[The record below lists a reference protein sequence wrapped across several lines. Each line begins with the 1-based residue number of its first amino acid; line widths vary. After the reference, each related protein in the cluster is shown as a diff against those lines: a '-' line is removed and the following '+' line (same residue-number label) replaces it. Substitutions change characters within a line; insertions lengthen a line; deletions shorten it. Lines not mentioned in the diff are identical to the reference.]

1 MLCYFVAAAASLNIS
16 PQGWCKV
23 VQWHPSIMA
32 IEHNPRSD
40 RKLLGAPPFILSV
53 SFALLILLGTG
64 LLMLPIATE
73 SPITWLQSLF
83 TATSAVT
90 VTGLVV
96 VDTGTVF
103 TSFGQIVIALL
114 IQLGGLGLMTFA
126 IVTLIA
132 LGGRIG
138 FLQQTVAKEAFNQT
152 DTSTLVSTAKAVLLF
167 SLLVEA
173 VGMLIL
179 SVYWSGELGWQ
190 TSIFHGFFYTISAF
204 NNAGF
209 ALSADSLMPYVAD
222 PVINLTI
229 TALFIIG
236 GLGFSVWIDL
246 KRNKRWSKLSVYS
259 RMMITGT
266 IIINTVAVI
275 AIYLIEYNNPN
286 TLAPLSELGK
296 WLASWFQAV
305 TPRTAGFNTL
315 AIDKLEDGTT
325 PLMLVLMF
333 IGGGSLSTAS
343 GIKVVTFMVL
353 ILATY
358 GYLRRDEAVYVF
370 KREIPKETISKALAL
385 TMISIG
391 VTWLAIF
398 ALVLS
403 EKAPLI
409 DIVFEAVSA
418 LGTVGLSRGLTGN
431 LSSAGQAIIIFMMF
445 MGRLGPLMLAYFL
458 ANPRVKKLRYA
469 ETKLAIG

>member
-1 MLCYFVAAAASLNIS
+1 M
-16 PQGWCKV
+16 
-23 VQWHPSIMA
+23 VQWHPSLTL
-32 IEHNPRSD
+32 EHTPKSGK
-40 RKLLGAPPFILSV
+40 KLFGAPPFILSA
-53 SFALLILLGTG
+53 SFALLILVGTC
-64 LLMLPIATE
+64 LLKLPIATE

-83 TATSAVT
+83 TVTSAVT

-96 VDTGTVF
+96 VDTGSVF
-103 TSFGQIVIALL
+103 TPFGQVIIALL
-114 IQLGGLGLMTFA
+114 IQCGGLGLMTFA

-132 LGGRIG
+132 LGGKIG

-152 DTSTLVSTAKAVLLF
+152 DTSTLVSTAKAVLVF

-190 TSIFHGFFYTISAF
+190 TSLFHGFFYTISAF

-209 ALSADSLMPYVAD
+209 ALSPDSLIPYVAD
-222 PVINLTI
+222 PVVNLTI
-229 TALFIIG
+229 TGLFIVG

-246 KRNKRWSKLSVYS
+246 KRNKRWSKLTVYS

-266 IIINTVAVI
+266 VLINAVAVI

-296 WLASWFQAV
+296 WLASWFQAA

-315 AIDKLEDGTT
+315 PIDQLEDGST
-325 PLMLVLMF
+325 LLILVLMF

-370 KREIPKETISKALAL
+370 KREIPKDTISKALAL

-391 VTWLAIF
+391 ITWLAIF
-398 ALVLS
+398 ALVLT
-403 EKAPLI
+403 ENAPI
-409 DIVFEAVSA
+409 MDIAFEAVSA

-431 LSSAGQAIIIFMMF
+431 LSSAGQGIIIFMMF

>member
-1 MLCYFVAAAASLNIS
+1 M
-16 PQGWCKV
+16 
-23 VQWHPSIMA
+23 VQWHPSLTL
-32 IEHNPRSD
+32 EHTPKTSK
-40 RKLLGAPPFILSV
+40 KLFGAPPFILSA
-53 SFALLILLGTG
+53 SFALLILVGTC
-64 LLMLPIATE
+64 LLKLPIATE

-83 TATSAVT
+83 TVTSAVT

-96 VDTGTVF
+96 VDTGSVF
-103 TSFGQIVIALL
+103 TPFGQVIIALL
-114 IQLGGLGLMTFA
+114 IQCGGLGLMTFA

-132 LGGRIG
+132 LGGKIG

-152 DTSTLVSTAKAVLLF
+152 DTSTLVSTAKAVLVF

-190 TSIFHGFFYTISAF
+190 TSLFHGFFYTISAF

-209 ALSADSLMPYVAD
+209 ALSPDSLIPYAAD
-222 PVINLTI
+222 PVVNLTI
-229 TALFIIG
+229 TSLFIVG

-246 KRNKRWSKLSVYS
+246 KRNKRWSKLTVYS

-266 IIINTVAVI
+266 ILINAMAVI

-315 AIDKLEDGTT
+315 PIDQLEDGST
-325 PLMLVLMF
+325 LLILVLMF

-370 KREIPKETISKALAL
+370 KREIPKDTISKALAL

-398 ALVLS
+398 ALVLT
-403 EKAPLI
+403 EKAPMM
-409 DIVFEAVSA
+409 DIAFEAVSA

-431 LSSAGQAIIIFMMF
+431 LSSAGQGIIIFMMF

>member
-1 MLCYFVAAAASLNIS
+1 M
-16 PQGWCKV
+16 

-32 IEHNPRSD
+32 IEHKPKSSK
-40 RKLLGAPPFILSV
+40 KLLGAPPFILSV
-53 SFALLILLGTG
+53 SFALLIILGTC
-64 LLMLPIATE
+64 LLKLPIATE
-73 SPITWLQSLF
+73 SSITWLQSLF

-103 TSFGQIVIALL
+103 TPFGQIVIALL
-114 IQLGGLGLMTFA
+114 IQCGGLGLMTFA

-132 LGGRIG
+132 IGGRIG
-138 FLQQTVAKEAFNQT
+138 FLHQTVAKEAFNQT
-152 DTSTLVSTAKAVLLF
+152 DTSTLVSTAKSVLVF

-173 VGMLIL
+173 VGMAIL
-179 SVYWSGELGWQ
+179 SVYWSQELGWQ
-190 TSIFHGFFYTISAF
+190 TSLFHGFFYTISAF

-229 TALFIIG
+229 TGLLIIG

-246 KRNKRWSKLSVYS
+246 RRNKRWSKLSVYS

-266 IIINTVAVI
+266 MIINAVAVI
-275 AIYLIEYNNPN
+275 AIYFIEYNNPN

-315 AIDKLEDGTT
+315 AIDQLEDAST
-325 PLMLVLMF
+325 LLILVLMF

-358 GYLRRDEAVYVF
+358 GYLRRDEAIYVF
-370 KREIPKETISKALAL
+370 KREIPKDTVSKALAL

-403 EKAPLI
+403 ENAPLI

-431 LSSAGQAIIIFMMF
+431 LTILGQVIIIFIMF
-445 MGRLGPLMLAYFL
+445 MGRLGPLVLAYFL
-458 ANPRVKKLRYA
+458 ASPRTKKLRYA